1 MNKPSYINLRPYLN
15 LKVVDLNGIAFSNK
29 NLIQAAIYM
38 SPTISEQ
45 ILENTSIC
53 NSIVCTINP
62 DEGSLVV
69 NFMHYSKVDNNNIKD
84 MRYHGILDQ
93 DAYDE
98 QICSINT
105 SCYDDGMYTFA
116 LSAGYL
122 IDNFDLRSNYVEDK
136 FVVLVPFN
144 DNGDLE
150 FDENTTI
157 EEFNEGLTDFENCA
171 LTETIIIP
179 FDAISAEFVAD
190 PEIF

>member
-15 LKVVDLNGIAFSNK
+15 LKVVDLNGITFSNK

-45 ILENTSIC
+45 ILENGSC

-69 NFMHYSKVDNNNIKD
+69 NFMQYSKVDNNTIKD

-98 QICSINT
+98 QICGINT
-105 SCYDDGMYTFA
+105 SCYDNGMYTFA

-122 IDNFDLRSNYVEDK
+122 IDNFDLQSSYTEDK
-136 FVVLVPFN
+136 YVVLVSFN
-144 DNGDLE
+144 DDGDLE

-157 EEFNEGLTDFENCA
+157 EEFNEELEDFENCN

-179 FDAISAEFVAD
+179 FDAIREEFVSD

>member
-15 LKVVDLNGIAFSNK
+15 LKVVDLNGITFSNK

-45 ILENTSIC
+45 ILENGSC

-69 NFMHYSKVDNNNIKD
+69 NFMQYSKVDNNTIKD

-98 QICSINT
+98 QICGINT
-105 SCYDDGMYTFA
+105 SCYDNGMYTFA

-122 IDNFDLRSNYVEDK
+122 IDNFDLQSSYTEDK
-136 FVVLVPFN
+136 YVVLVPFN
-144 DNGDLE
+144 DDGDLE

-157 EEFNEGLTDFENCA
+157 EEFNEELEDFENCN

-179 FDAISAEFVAD
+179 FDAIREEFVSD